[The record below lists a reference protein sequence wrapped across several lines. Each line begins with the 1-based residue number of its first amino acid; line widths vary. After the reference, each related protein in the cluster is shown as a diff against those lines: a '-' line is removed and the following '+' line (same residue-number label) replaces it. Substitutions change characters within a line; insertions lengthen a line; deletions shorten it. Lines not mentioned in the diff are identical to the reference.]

1 MRVLLSPLVKKQLK
15 KLPKIIQFS
24 VAKKIRDLASGVET
38 TDVKSLVKYKDIYRI
53 RVGDYRMVY
62 RKKLSDY
69 FIILIEH
76 RKSVYQSLRRIW

>member
-76 RKSVYQSLRRIW
+76 RKSVYLFKT